1 MESVMRLKQEITEH
15 MKAAMRSGD
24 TKRRD
29 TIRLLQAAIKQREID
44 ERIEMDD
51 AAVVA
56 VIEKMLKQ
64 RRDSITQ
71 YEAAKRED
79 LANIEKYEISVLRA
93 YMPQAFSDSEIEH
106 LVDDVIAS
114 IEAKGQQELGKVIA
128 VLKPRLAGRADM
140 GKVVAL
146 VRTKLTI

>member
-106 LVDDVIAS
+106 LVDEVIAS

>member
-1 MESVMRLKQEITEH
+1 MRLKQEITEH
-15 MKAAMRSGD
+15 MKAAIRSGN

-79 LANIEKYEISVLRA
+79 LANVEKYEISVLRA
-93 YMPQAFSDSEIEH
+93 YMPQAISDSEIER
-106 LVDDVIAS
+106 LIDEVIAS
-114 IEAKGQQELGKVIA
+114 IKAKGQQELGKVIA

>member
-1 MESVMRLKQEITEH
+1 MRLKQEITEH

-93 YMPQAFSDSEIEH
+93 YMPQAFSDSEIER
-106 LVDDVIAS
+106 LVDEVIAS

>member
-1 MESVMRLKQEITEH
+1 MRLKQEITEH

-106 LVDDVIAS
+106 LVDEVIAS

-146 VRTKLTI
+146 VRTKLTS

>member
-1 MESVMRLKQEITEH
+1 MSLKQEITEQ

-51 AAVVA
+51 VAVVA

-64 RRDSITQ
+64 RRDSIIQ

-79 LANIEKYEISVLRA
+79 LANVEKYEVCVLQT
-93 YMPQAFSDSEIEH
+93 YMPQAFSDSEVDR
-106 LVDDVIAS
+106 LVDKVIAS
-114 IEAKGQQELGKVIA
+114 NGAKGQQDMGKVIA
-128 VLKPRLAGRADM
+128 ALKPKLAGRADM
-140 GKVVAL
+140 GKVAKL
-146 VRTKLTI
+146 VKTKLSI

>member
-1 MESVMRLKQEITEH
+1 MESVMRLKQDITEH

-29 TIRLLQAAIKQREID
+29 TIRLLQAAIKQCEID

-106 LVDDVIAS
+106 LVDEVIAS

-146 VRTKLTI
+146 VRTKLTS

>member
-29 TIRLLQAAIKQREID
+29 TIRLLQAAIKQCEID

-106 LVDDVIAS
+106 LVDEVIAS

-146 VRTKLTI
+146 VRTKLTS

>member
-79 LANIEKYEISVLRA
+79 LANVEKYEISVLRA
-93 YMPQAFSDSEIEH
+93 YLPQAFSDSEIER
-106 LVDDVIAS
+106 LVDEVIAS

>member
-1 MESVMRLKQEITEH
+1 MSLKQEITEQ

-64 RRDSITQ
+64 RRDSIIQ

-79 LANIEKYEISVLRA
+79 LVNVEKYEVSVLQS
-93 YMPQAFSDSEIEH
+93 YMPQAFSDSEVDR
-106 LVDDVIAS
+106 LVDKVIAS
-114 IEAKGQQELGKVIA
+114 NGAKRQQDMGKVIA
-128 VLKPRLAGRADM
+128 ALKPKLAGRADM
-140 GKVVAL
+140 GKAVKL
-146 VRTKLTI
+146 VKTKLSI

>member
-1 MESVMRLKQEITEH
+1 MRLKQEITEH

-29 TIRLLQAAIKQREID
+29 TIRLLQAAIKQCEID
-44 ERIEMDD
+44 VRIEMDD

-64 RRDSITQ
+64 RRESITQ

-106 LVDDVIAS
+106 LVDEVIAS

>member
-1 MESVMRLKQEITEH
+1 MRLKQEITEH

-79 LANIEKYEISVLRA
+79 LANVEKYEISVLRA
-93 YMPQAFSDSEIEH
+93 YLPQAFSDSEIER
-106 LVDDVIAS
+106 LVDEVIAS